1 MTTLPQAPIYYVNLA
16 SQPDRRGAVP
26 SPCIRLNRVDPRSS
40 VGVSDLHQAR
50 IAAPRIRY
58 LRDAVARA
66 RVQLDHLAR
75 LLRQAVRDPRAAFG
89 ARTVIPH
96 AGDLPSAS
104 TPVDRDRAGVS
115 TTYS

>member
-16 SQPDRRGAVP
+16 SRPDRRGAVP
-26 SPCIRLNRVDPRSS
+26 SPCIRLNRVDPQSS

-66 RVQLDHLAR
+66 R
-75 LLRQAVRDPRAAFG
+75 LLRLAVRDPRAAFG